1 MYHLRWNY
9 RFGSHFILFLFY
21 LVIYIIY
28 NFNLIWM
35 IMVLRSAITERQI
48 VDKKTREK
56 NHRKWLWEL
65 IHHTLEKFFDISDT
79 RPVTVYLD
87 SVTYN
92 LCVVISIS
100 VIWHYVL
107 RIVLKWSILDNGQP
121 ILSTWLKLDWQPIM
135 TLGLSKNILLTT
147 YKLIEEFFLFT
158 SYAIIT
164 GRINAFI
171 TTQVLYSYL

>member
-21 LVIYIIY
+21 LFIYILY

-56 NHRKWLWEL
+56 IIGNGCENSFIILLK
-65 IHHTLEKFFDISDT
+65 KFFNISDN

-147 YKLIEEFFLFT
+147 YKLIEEFFIFT

>member
-1 MYHLRWNY
+1 
-9 RFGSHFILFLFY
+9 
-21 LVIYIIY
+21 
-28 NFNLIWM
+28 M

-56 NHRKWLWEL
+56 IIGNGCENSFIILLK
-65 IHHTLEKFFDISDT
+65 KFFNISDN

-121 ILSTWLKLDWQPIM
+121 ILST
-135 TLGLSKNILLTT
+135 
-147 YKLIEEFFLFT
+147 
-158 SYAIIT
+158 
-164 GRINAFI
+164 
-171 TTQVLYSYL
+171 